1 MLGLNFSNMME
12 DTIGEKGISPAD
24 IDALRFE
31 IDRVHNELIE
41 RRWPE
46 LAFIDL
52 PFSDTSEIKEI
63 AEWVR
68 SGTEEFLLLGI
79 GGSALGPKTI
89 LEALSPFHNYRKR
102 PRVFICD
109 NVDPGT
115 ISQILSLINKE
126 KTTVN
131 VVTKSGSTAETM
143 SLFMIL
149 WNEIPDIKDRLIATT
164 DPERGNL
171 QEIARS
177 TGIRTLQIPTGVVG
191 RYSVLSPVGL
201 LLAEVIGIDSEEILR
216 GARAINEKCLL
227 PDIWKNPAYMFGV
240 LLYLMN
246 KRGRNI
252 NVMMPYADGLKPLS
266 EWFCQ
271 LWAESL
277 GKDGYGIT
285 PYPSLGTIDQ
295 HSQLQLWMD
304 GPDDK
309 VIIFIRIEDYG
320 VDIRIPEVFKDI
332 EGISYLGGHSL
343 SELIMSEEESTELA
357 LSKRK
362 RPNMTIQIPTL
373 DSYHLG
379 QVFQFFE
386 IATAFTGLLY
396 NINPFNQPGV
406 EEGKNF
412 TYGMMVKKGFEE
424 KRREVEKAR
433 EKKIHYRI

>member
-1 MLGLNFSNMME
+1 MIEINFTNMME
-12 DTIGEKGISPAD
+12 DTLGEKGISRED
-24 IDALRFE
+24 IDALRPE
-31 IDRVHNELIE
+31 IERVHESLIK
-41 RRWPE
+41 RKWPE
-46 LAFIDL
+46 LTFIDL
-52 PFSDTSEIKEI
+52 PSFDTSEIKKI

-68 SGTEEFLLLGI
+68 SDTDDFLLLGI

-89 LEALSPFHNYRKR
+89 LEALSPFHNYRKK

-109 NVDPGT
+109 NVDPT
-115 ISQILSLINKE
+115 TLSNVISIINKE

-131 VVTKSGSTAETM
+131 VITKSGSTAETM
-143 SLFMIL
+143 ALFMIL
-149 WNEIPDIKDRLIATT
+149 FNEIPNIKERLIATT
-164 DPERGNL
+164 DPEKGNL
-171 QEIARS
+171 REIS
-177 TGIRTLQIPTGVVG
+177 LSMGIKSLPIPPGVVG

-201 LLAEVIGIDSEEILR
+201 LLAEVIGIDSKEFLK
-216 GARAINEKCLL
+216 GARDINDRCLE
-227 PDIWKNPAYMFGV
+227 PDVWKNPAYMFGT
-240 LLYLMN
+240 LLYLME
-246 KRGRNI
+246 KRKRNI
-252 NVMMPYADGLKPLS
+252 NIIMPYADGLKSLS

-285 PYPSLGTIDQ
+285 PYPSVGAIDQ

-309 VIIFIRIEDYG
+309 VVIFMKIEDYKS
-320 VDIRIPEVFKDI
+320 DIKIPEVFQDI
-332 EGISYLGGHSL
+332 EGISYLGGHFL
-343 SELIMSEEESTELA
+343 SELIKSEAESTELA

-362 RPNMTIQIPTL
+362 RPNMTISIPAI
-373 DSYHLG
+373 DPYHLG

-406 EEGKNF
+406 EEGKNL
-412 TYGMMVKKGFEE
+412 TYGIMGKKGFED

-433 EKKIHYRI
+433 EKKSYKI